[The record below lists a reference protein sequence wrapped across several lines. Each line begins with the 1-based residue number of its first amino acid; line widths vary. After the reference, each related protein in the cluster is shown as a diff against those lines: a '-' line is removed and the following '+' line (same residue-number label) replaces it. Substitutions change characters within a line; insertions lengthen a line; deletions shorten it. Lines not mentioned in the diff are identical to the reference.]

1 MLKIVCI
8 VGARPNFVK
17 IPSLIKEFKAASS
30 ISSYLVH
37 TGQHYDG
44 FMSDVFF
51 SDLYIEKPDVFF
63 GVGAGTPIWQIANI
77 MIKGEEYLKELE
89 PDLMVVVGDVNS
101 TLAMSL
107 VGKKMGIPVAHV
119 EAGLRSRNWLMPEE
133 SNRVLTDRLSELLFT
148 PTEEDTQNLL
158 DEGIDKDKIFMV
170 GNIMIDSLLI
180 NIEKAPDREV
190 ILKKLNISAAS
201 YSLVTLH
208 RPECVDNKEQLSNV
222 ISAFDKIQGEVS
234 IIWPIHPRT
243 RKNLS
248 EFGLLERLNKMPDL
262 TLLEPL
268 GYLEFLSLM
277 KNALFVMTDS
287 GGIQEETTVLN
298 VPCLTLR
305 EETER
310 PITVTQGTNE
320 VVGLAEKNIIEAAI
334 DLIGGKKME
343 SKIPKYWDGNTSKR
357 IVKRILEWKEK

>member
-1 MLKIVCI
+1 
-8 VGARPNFVK
+8 
-17 IPSLIKEFKAASS
+17 
-30 ISSYLVH
+30 
-37 TGQHYDG
+37 
-44 FMSDVFF
+44 
-51 SDLYIEKPDVFF
+51 
-63 GVGAGTPIWQIANI
+63 
-77 MIKGEEYLKELE
+77 
-89 PDLMVVVGDVNS
+89 
-101 TLAMSL
+101 
-107 VGKKMGIPVAHV
+107 
-119 EAGLRSRNWLMPEE
+119 
-133 SNRVLTDRLSELLFT
+133 
-148 PTEEDTQNLL
+148 
-158 DEGIDKDKIFMV
+158 
-170 GNIMIDSLLI
+170 MIDSLLI

-190 ILKKLNISAAS
+190 ILKKLNISAKS

-208 RPECVDNKEQLSNV
+208 RPECVDNKENLSNV

-277 KNALFVMTDS
+277 KNASFVMTDS

-310 PITVTQGTNE
+310 PITVTQGTNK
-320 VVGLAEKNIIEAAI
+320 VVGLAEKDIIEAAM

-343 SKIPKYWDGNTSKR
+343 SEIPKYWDGYTSKR